1 MTGRSP
7 DVNSVQDSILID
19 PVLLKECKSW
29 TRRTDI
35 DEKVIRRHVRILE
48 KRWTSGT
55 LNARNHV
62 RRPTGPS
69 NSDKVEKAWSRF

>member
-7 DVNSVQDSILID
+7 DVNSVQDSILIEI
-19 PVLLKECKSW
+19 VLLKECKSW

-48 KRWTSGT
+48 KRWKSGT
-55 LNARNHV
+55 LNARNLV
-62 RRPTGPS
+62 CRQIGRTNGGR
-69 NSDKVEKAWSRF
+69 VEKAWSRF